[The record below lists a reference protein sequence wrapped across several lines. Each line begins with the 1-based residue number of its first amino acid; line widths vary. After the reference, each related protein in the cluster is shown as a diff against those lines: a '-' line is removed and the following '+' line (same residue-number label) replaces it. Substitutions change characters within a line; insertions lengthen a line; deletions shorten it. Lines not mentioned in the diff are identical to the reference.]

1 MLIYIIYLLIFS
13 ILCFV
18 ILIAFKA
25 ISRGMEAK
33 KINKVELKKK
43 GKKSA
48 APRDLGE
55 RAQFVVD
62 FLRTM

>member
-33 KINKVELKKK
+33 KINKLELKKK
-43 GKKSA
+43 GKKKYK
-48 APRDLGE
+48 D
-55 RAQFVVD
+55 
-62 FLRTM
+62 

>member
-1 MLIYIIYLLIFS
+1 MLIYIIYILIFS

-33 KINKVELKKK
+33 QKNKLELENK
-43 GKKSA
+43 GKKKYK
-48 APRDLGE
+48 D
-55 RAQFVVD
+55 
-62 FLRTM
+62 